1 MRFARF
7 HGQGRISVEQGPEPA
22 PGPDELLVRVKACA
36 LCGSELRQWRNGW
49 PVTPGH
55 EILGVI
61 DAPSHPR
68 HRQRVAVYI
77 PVFCG
82 ACDDCGSG
90 RTHLCSSR
98 TLIGWQRNGG
108 YADQLVAPER
118 CLLHVPD
125 DIGDKLAP
133 LLLDVIGTTAHG
145 VRLAQRVADHGKAL
159 VVGAGP
165 IGLGAILVLR
175 AMGFG
180 PIDVID
186 PVRFRAE
193 FAGSLGARVTSAE
206 AAASGQYRIVVE
218 ASGKDAGRQ
227 LALEAVGPEGAVV
240 QLGES
245 DAWSISETRSIRLKD
260 FYLIRSFYFPR
271 SDFATNIEILRGNR
285 DAFSRLVDE
294 IVPMEGLHDL
304 FAVFAEGQRLKPLMC
319 PTWGLLP

>member
-1 MRFARF
+1 MKFARF
-7 HGQGRISVEQGPEPA
+7 HGQGRITVEHGPELF
-22 PGPDELLVRVKACA
+22 PGTDELLVRVTACA

-61 DAPSHPR
+61 DAPGHPR
-68 HRQRVAVYI
+68 DGQRVAVYI

-82 ACDDCGSG
+82 ACDDCTAE

-118 CLLHVPD
+118 CLLPIPD
-125 DIGDKLAP
+125 DISDRLAP

-145 VRLAQRVADHGKAL
+145 VRLAKRVVDHGKAL

-180 PIDVID
+180 PIEVID
-186 PVRFRAE
+186 PISYRAE
-193 FAGSLGARVTSAE
+193 FAASLGTSITTVE
-206 AAASGQYRIVVE
+206 NAAQGRYRLVVE

-227 LALEAVGPEGAVV
+227 LALEAVGPEGAVI
-240 QLGES
+240 QIGES
-245 DAWSISETRSIRLKD
+245 DAWSIKETRSIRLKD

-271 SDFATNIEILRGNR
+271 ADFAPNIEILRSNQQ
-285 DAFSRLVDE
+285 DFSRLVDE
-294 IVPMEGLHDL
+294 IVPLEGLEHL
-304 FAVFAEGQRLKPLMC
+304 FAAFAEGRRLKPLMC
-319 PTWGLLP
+319 PT